1 MSEPK
6 NEYGIIGL
14 QWELLALVIG
24 MWGKERFGIDVE
36 KRLGRDGL
44 KSVIDDEFCRVVA
57 RRFRLYWIKPAVV
70 DPDRQERVARLL
82 VEVDEMVEELF
93 RDSDDLQ
100 QEFRRRCAE
109 AGCHLEKPEAG
120 KAVASAVS

>member
-6 NEYGIIGL
+6 NEYAIIGF
-14 QWELLALVIG
+14 QWELLALVMG

-44 KSVIDDEFCRVVA
+44 KSVIDDEFCRIVA
-57 RRFRLYWIKPAVV
+57 RRFRQHWIKPAVI

-93 RDSDDLQ
+93 RDSEDLRR
-100 QEFRRRCAE
+100 EFQRRCAKAGCRLEEQE
-109 AGCHLEKPEAG
+109 AGNAP
-120 KAVASAVS
+120 ASAVG